1 MASLRK
7 FVAYRTLDRPYTR
20 KSKFKKKG
28 YIKAVPNHKIV
39 RFDLGNKTKQDWQYA
54 IKLVSKD
61 TVNVRHNA
69 LEATRQ
75 LLNRHLQAKL
85 GPANYYLKV
94 NLYPHQALRENKLL
108 TGAGADRMQTGMKH
122 AFGKV
127 IGCAAVVKRGRA
139 MFTVHVDA
147 NGKDKVEKILRR
159 AAPRLPCHIGIV
171 VEKKD

>member
-7 FVAYRTLDRPYTR
+7 FSAYRMLGRAYTR

-39 RFDLGNKTKQDWQYA
+39 RFDLGNKQKKDWKYTV
-54 IKLVSKD
+54 KLVSKD
-61 TVNVRHNA
+61 TVQVRHNA

-85 GPANYYLKV
+85 GLANYYLKV

-127 IGCAAVVKRGRA
+127 ISCAAIVKRGRA
-139 MFTVHVDA
+139 MFTVKVDEA
-147 NGKDKVEKILRR
+147 GKDMAEKILRR

-171 VEKKD
+171 VEKKK